1 MNTRFEGK
9 KHVATGSSSS
19 TSRPSHPTVKR
30 GRGRPRKNPLPPL
43 VPIAPIVPPAFQGPR
58 PRPPPLLNP
67 ELYLPPGFAM
77 ENEEENRPVLQG
89 DRRIDG
95 EEMENLPAR
104 HNDDIDDQDPPAPQR
119 NNRNWRYDD
128 ENDERP
134 VGDYMTPTLEG
145 NGSVILPPDEDAF
158 DFDVKSSLVHMVTND
173 QFQGAGNPS
182 NHLTNFQEYCRTYKP
197 RNVPV
202 EYVYLKLFPSSLYG
216 DAKEWLQ
223 NHEPGTFRTWDHL
236 ATSFLNKFYP
246 PSRTKKFT
254 DFILTFSQ
262 RDNELFHQAYDRFKH
277 YLRECPHHNFRRADL
292 MRYFYLGMNKEAKNQ
307 MDTAS
312 GGAIME
318 LPANQGFKVVDKIA
332 SNSDKY
338 QGVDHKK
345 MAKSRDDSSNF
356 ALRAEIADLTKKVEN
371 MVCQAN
377 SVEATKAKAEKERV
391 SAQQSC
397 FLCAST
403 RHTTKNCPEGKY
415 EDDDDGYEEAH
426 FVNQQR
432 NYNQNSNPT
441 TRTYEPPQRRIS
453 NDSNFTSRPQGQGNY
468 QSNYQGNNQR
478 QAYGSS
484 SNHNQ
489 GQNSYSNQGQNST
502 SNQGQGSNQNSQYSQ
517 GNYQKPY
524 QAKSNMNEQG
534 NSSSNSQDN
543 PMMAMM
549 AQILESNKESNRKM
563 EAKMDEVVAENKRL
577 AREVAQIK
585 QIGKLPSQPDVNY
598 IEHVEA
604 ITLKSGK
611 VLLTPQA
618 KPSLKDKEVE
628 GESAKENSE
637 EEPQAPIE
645 EEKKHEEPILM
656 RKYVPMV
663 PFPQRLNKSKL
674 DAHFQRFV
682 EMLKKL
688 YVTLPFHEVIT
699 QNPTYAKFLKDIVSN
714 RRVIEESSMV
724 ALNAECS
731 AIVQS
736 RMPRKMQDQGS
747 FSIPISIGKI
757 EIDRAL
763 CDLGASISLIPYS
776 LYEKIDMGEL
786 HPTTISLKLADRS
799 SRVPNGV
806 LRDVP
811 IKVGKFFIPV
821 DFYVLDMDSEQE
833 TPVILG
839 RPFLNTVEAV
849 IKCGEGSI
857 ELKIGNE
864 KLKFFLKNAMKAPTS
879 SFECNM
885 LDISCETFGLT
896 SFESEVMELDDS
908 STLFASLM
916 NMEDEDVGDITL
928 DEGEQG
934 PNDHETREDPV
945 PRGKEFEGELKP
957 LPSNLRYEFLGSNA
971 TCPVIVGA
979 TLNEDET
986 SKLVHVLKANK
997 KALGYSIDD
1006 ITGISPSLC
1015 MHRINLEEDV
1025 KPSREM
1031 LRRLNPKL
1039 SEVVFKE
1046 ITKLRDAGIIYSV
1059 PDSEWVSPIHCVP
1072 KKGGLTVIKNDKG
1085 ELVPTR
1091 TVNGWRMCID
1101 YRKLNKATKKDHFPI
1116 PFIDQMLERLA
1127 GHDYFCFLDGYSGF
1141 YQIPILPNDQGKTTF
1156 TSPYGTFAFR
1166 RMPFGLCNAP
1176 GTFQRCMMSIFS
1188 DYIEKCIEVFMDDF
1202 SIHGSSFDDC
1212 LTNLSHVLSRC
1223 IETNLVLNWEK
1234 CHFMV
1239 QEGIVLGHLVSKRG
1253 VEVDKAKIQVIEQL
1267 PPPKNQK
1274 GIRSF
1279 LGHAGFY
1286 RRFIKDFSKI
1296 AKPLTHLLCN
1306 DVEFKFD
1313 EGCLEAF
1320 NKLKENLV
1328 SAPIVQPPNWD
1339 LPFELMCDAS
1349 DYAIGAVLGQRV
1361 EKKLHVIY
1369 YVSKVLDGA
1378 QRNYTT
1384 MEKELL
1390 AVVYAF
1396 EKFRPYLV
1404 ATRTIVYTDHAA
1416 IKYLMAKK
1424 DAKPRLI
1431 RWVLLLQEFDIEIRD
1446 KKGVENVVADHLSRV
1461 ELYDSKWISAPIQD
1475 SFVGEYLMS
1484 AEGDAPWYADYVN
1497 YLTCNI
1503 LPEGLNYN
1511 QKSKFLHDVSRYY
1524 WDDPFL
1530 YKLCSDGI
1538 YRTCVPKEDFKGIIA
1553 CCHSSSYGGHGS
1565 ASKTTSKILQSGF
1578 YWPSIFKDTYEFVKA
1593 CNECQRMG
1601 NIARREEMPQKGILE
1616 VEIFDVWGVDFIGPL
1631 PSSQGN
1637 SFILVAVDY
1646 VSKWVEA
1653 IASPSCDAKVVI
1665 KMFKKVI
1672 FPRFGV
1678 PRAVISDNGSHFKE
1692 KRFESMLKKFGIF
1705 HRCSTPYHPQ
1715 ANGQVEVSNREIK
1728 NILSKTVGKSGKD
1741 WALKLDDALWA
1752 YRTAFKT
1759 PIGMS
1764 PYRLVYGKA
1773 CHLPV
1778 ELEYKAM
1785 WAVQELNFDTK
1796 ASGEKRLLQ
1805 LNEIDE
1811 IRLDS
1816 YESSRIYK
1824 EKTRRW
1830 HDKLILKRQFSVG
1843 DKVLLFNSKYKLFPG
1858 KFKSRWFGPYR
1869 IHRVFDDGH
1878 LELVDNQGNLFKAN
1892 GQRVK
1897 IYHAANEDKDLLE
1910 APS

>member
-1 MNTRFEGK
+1 MNTRFNGK
-9 KHVATGSSSS
+9 KHVAIGSSSQ
-19 TSRPSHPTVKR
+19 PSHPTAKR

-43 VPIAPIVPPAFQGPR
+43 VPIAPIDPPAFQGPR

-67 ELYLPPGFAM
+67 ALYLPPGFVM
-77 ENEEENRPVLQG
+77 ENENENRPVLQG
-89 DRRIDG
+89 DHRDHRIDG
-95 EEMENLPAR
+95 DEMENLPAR
-104 HNDDIDDQDPPAPQR
+104 HNGDIDNQDPPVPQR
-119 NNRNWRYDD
+119 NNRNWRYEE

-145 NGSVILPPDEDAF
+145 NGSAIMPPDEDAF
-158 DFDVKSSLVHMVTND
+158 DFDVKSSLVHMVTHD
-173 QFQGAGNPS
+173 QYQGVGNPS
-182 NHLTNFQEYCRTYKP
+182 THLANFQEYCRTYKP

-202 EYVYLKLFPSSLYG
+202 EHVYLKLFPSSLYG

-223 NHEPGTFRTWDHL
+223 NQEPGTFRTWDHL
-236 ATSFLNKFYP
+236 ANSFLNKFFP
-246 PSRTKKFT
+246 PSRTKKFI
-254 DFILTFSQ
+254 DYILTFSQ

-277 YLRECPHHNFRRADL
+277 YLKECPHHNFRRADL
-292 MRYFYLGMNKEAKNQ
+292 MRYFYLGMSKEAKNQ

-318 LPANQGFKVVDKIA
+318 LPANQGFKIVDKIA
-332 SNSDKY
+332 TNSDRY

-345 MAKSRDDSSNF
+345 MGKPRDDSSNC
-356 ALRAEIADLTKKVEN
+356 ALKDQMADLTKKVEN
-371 MVCQAN
+371 MISMVNC
-377 SVEATKAKAEKERV
+377 VEATKAKAEREKMPT
-391 SAQQSC
+391 QQVC

-403 RHTTKNCPEGKY
+403 RHTTKNCPEGRY

-426 FVNQQR
+426 YVNQQR
-432 NYNQNSNPT
+432 NYASNPNST
-441 TRTYEPPQRRIS
+441 TRNYEPPQRRAS
-453 NDSNFTSRPQGQGNY
+453 NESNFAPKPQG
-468 QSNYQGNNQR
+468 QSNYQGTYQR
-478 QAYGSS
+478 QGYGS
-484 SNHNQ
+484 NQNQ
-489 GQNSYSNQGQNST
+489 GQASYST
-502 SNQGQGSNQNSQYSQ
+502 QGQGSNQNSQYSNQ
-517 GNYQKPY
+517 GNYQRPY
-524 QAKSNMNEQG
+524 QAKTQMNDQG
-534 NSSSNSQDN
+534 PSNSQRQAPSNNQDN
-543 PMMAMM
+543 TMMSMM
-549 AQILESNKESNRKM
+549 AQMLDNQKET
-563 EAKMDEVVAENKRL
+563 NKRMEQL
-577 AREVAQIK
+577 EAHNKMLENQVAQQAVALK
-585 QIGKLPSQPDVNY
+585 QMGKLPSQPDVNS
-598 IEHVEA
+598 IEHVDA

-611 VLLTPQA
+611 VLPTPQG
-618 KPSLKDKEVE
+618 KSSPDGKDKE
-628 GESAKENSE
+628 GGMAKENLE
-637 EEPQAPIE
+637 DEPQAPAK
-645 EEKKHEEPILM
+645 EEKKDEEPILM

-916 NMEDEDVGDITL
+916 NMEDEDMGDITL
-928 DEGEQG
+928 DEGEQR
-934 PNDHETREDPV
+934 PNDHEIKEDPV

-971 TCPVIVGA
+971 TYPVIVGA

-986 SKLVHVLKANK
+986 SKLVHVLKTNR

-1015 MHRINLEEDV
+1015 MHRINLEENV
-1025 KPSREM
+1025 KPSREL

-1059 PDSEWVSPIHCVP
+1059 PDSEWVSPIHVVP
-1072 KKGGLTVIKNDKG
+1072 KKGGLTVVQNDKG

-1156 TSPYGTFAFR
+1156 TCPYGTFAFR

-1212 LTNLSHVLSRC
+1212 LANLSNVLARC

-1253 VEVDKAKIQVIEQL
+1253 VEVDKAKIQIIEQL

-1296 AKPLTHLLCN
+1296 ARPLTHLLCN
-1306 DVEFKFD
+1306 DVEFNFD
-1313 EGCLEAF
+1313 EECLEAF
-1320 NKLKENLV
+1320 DKLKKNLV

-1349 DYAIGAVLGQRV
+1349 DYAIGAVLGQRI

-1378 QRNYTT
+1378 QINYTT
-1384 MEKELL
+1384 TEKELL

-1404 ATRTIVYTDHAA
+1404 ATKTIVYTDHAA

-1461 ELYDSKWISAPIQD
+1461 ELYDSKWFSAPIHD

-1578 YWPSIFKDTYEFVKA
+1578 YWPSMFKDTYEFVKA

-1616 VEIFDVWGVDFIGPL
+1616 VEIFDVWGVDFMGPL

-1665 KMFKKVI
+1665 RMFKKII
-1672 FPRFGV
+1672 FPRFGM
-1678 PRAVISDNGSHFKE
+1678 PKAVISDNGSHFKE
-1692 KRFESMLKKFGIF
+1692 KRFESMLKKHGIF

-1728 NILSKTVGKSGKD
+1728 NILTKTVGKSGKD

-1764 PYRLVYGKA
+1764 PYRLVYGKP

-1785 WAVQELNFDTK
+1785 WAIKELNFDVK
-1796 ASGEKRLLQ
+1796 ATGEKRLLQ
-1805 LNEIDE
+1805 LNELDE

-1816 YESSRIYK
+1816 YESSKIYK
-1824 EKTRRW
+1824 ERTRRW

-1843 DKVLLFNSKYKLFPG
+1843 DKVLLFNSRYKLFPG

-1897 IYHAANEDKDLLE
+1897 IYHAANGDKDLLE

>member
-19 TSRPSHPTVKR
+19 TSRPSQPTVKR

-43 VPIAPIVPPAFQGPR
+43 VPIAPSGIQDQR
-58 PRPPPLLNP
+58 Q
-67 ELYLPPGFAM
+67 ELIM
-77 ENEEENRPVLQG
+77 EDENENRPVLQRDNR

-95 EEMENLPAR
+95 DGIE
-104 HNDDIDDQDPPAPQR
+104 DPPAR
-119 NNRNWRYDD
+119 NDNYNEDDRHPARNPRVPHREERNYRYD
-128 ENDERP
+128 EEEEDERP

-145 NGSVILPPDEDAF
+145 NGSVIMPPDEDAF

-182 NHLTNFQEYCRTYKP
+182 THLTNFQEYCRTYKP
-197 RNVPV
+197 RNTPV

-223 NHEPGTFRTWDHL
+223 NHDPGTFRTWDHL
-236 ATSFLNKFYP
+236 ATAFLNKFYP

-277 YLRECPHHNFRRADL
+277 YLRECPHHNFRKADL
-292 MRYFYLGMNKEAKNQ
+292 MRYFYLGMSKEAKNQ

-345 MAKSRDDSSNF
+345 MAKSRDDSSNS
-356 ALRAEIADLTKKVEN
+356 ALRAEIAELTKKVEN

-391 SAQQSC
+391 SAHQSC
-397 FLCAST
+397 FLCSST
-403 RHTTKNCPEGKY
+403 RHSTKNCPEGKY
-415 EDDDDGYEEAH
+415 EEDDDGYEEAH

-432 NYNQNSNPT
+432 NYNQNANPT
-441 TRTYEPPQRRIS
+441 TRNYEPPQKRMS
-453 NDSNFTSRPQGQGNY
+453 NDSNFTSRPQGQGNH
-468 QSNYQGNNQR
+468 QSNYQGNNPR
-478 QAYGSS
+478 QGYGSS
-484 SNHNQ
+484 SNQNQ
-489 GQNSYSNQGQNST
+489 GQNSYSNQGQNSY

-517 GNYQKPY
+517 GNYQRPY
-524 QAKSNMNEQG
+524 QAKPNTNDQG

-549 AQILESNKESNRKM
+549 AQMLENTKKL
-563 EAKMDEVVAENKRL
+563 EAKMDEIAAENKRL
-577 AREVAQIK
+577 SKESAQQAVALRQM
-585 QIGKLPSQPDVNY
+585 GKLPSQPDVNS

-611 VLLTPQA
+611 VLPIPQG
-618 KPSLKDKEVE
+618 KSSLRGEEVD
-628 GESAKENSE
+628 GEMAKENPE
-637 EEPQAPIE
+637 VEPQTPTE
-645 EEKKHEEPILM
+645 EEKKHEEPALM

-747 FSIPISIGKI
+747 FSIPISLGKI

-811 IKVGKFFIPV
+811 IKVGKFFILV

-839 RPFLNTVEAV
+839 RPFRNTIEAV

-857 ELKIGNE
+857 ELKIGDE

-916 NMEDEDVGDITL
+916 NMEDEDMGDITL

-934 PNDHETREDPV
+934 PNDHEIKEDPV

-971 TCPVIVGA
+971 TFPVIVGA
-979 TLNEDET
+979 ALNEDET

-1006 ITGISPSLC
+1006 IMGISPSLC

-1039 SEVVFKE
+1039 SEVVFNE
-1046 ITKLRDAGIIYSV
+1046 ITKLRDADIIYSV
-1059 PDSEWVSPIHCVP
+1059 PDSEWVSPIHVVP
-1072 KKGGLTVIKNDKG
+1072 KKGGLTVVKNDKG

-1091 TVNGWRMCID
+1091 TANGWRMCID

-1116 PFIDQMLERLA
+1116 PFIDQILERLA

-1156 TSPYGTFAFR
+1156 TCPYGTFAFR

-1212 LTNLSHVLSRC
+1212 LANLSNVLSRC

-1267 PPPKNQK
+1267 PPPRNQK

-1296 AKPLTHLLCN
+1296 VKPLTHLLCN
-1306 DVEFKFD
+1306 DVEFNFD

-1320 NKLKENLV
+1320 NKLKKNLV

-1369 YVSKVLDGA
+1369 YVSKVLDSA
-1378 QRNYTT
+1378 QMNYTT
-1384 MEKELL
+1384 TEKELL

-1404 ATRTIVYTDHAA
+1404 ATKTIIYTNHAA

-1461 ELYDSKWISAPIQD
+1461 ELYDSKWFSAPIQD

-1484 AEGDAPWYADYVN
+1484 AEDDAPWYADFVN
-1497 YLTCNI
+1497 HLTCNI
-1503 LPEGLNYN
+1503 IPEGLSYN

-1538 YRTCVPKEDFKGIIA
+1538 YRTCVPKEDFNEIIA

-1565 ASKTTSKILQSGF
+1565 ASKTTSKILQSSF
-1578 YWPSIFKDTYEFVKA
+1578 YWPSMFKDTYEFVKA

-1601 NIARREEMPQKGILE
+1601 NIARREEIPQKGILE
-1616 VEIFDVWGVDFIGPL
+1616 VEIFDVWGVDFMGPL

-1637 SFILVAVDY
+1637 PFILVAVDY

-1665 KMFKKVI
+1665 KMFKKII

-1692 KRFESMLKKFGIF
+1692 KRFESMLKKHGIF

-1728 NILSKTVGKSGKD
+1728 NILTKTVGKSGKD

-1764 PYRLVYGKA
+1764 PYRLVYGKS

-1785 WAVQELNFDTK
+1785 WAVKELNFDTK
-1796 ASGEKRLLQ
+1796 ASGGKRLLQ
-1805 LNEIDE
+1805 LNELDE

-1843 DKVLLFNSKYKLFPG
+1843 DKVLLFNSKYKLFPE
-1858 KFKSRWFGPYR
+1858 KFKSRWFGPYK
-1869 IHRVFDDGH
+1869 IHKVFDDGH
-1878 LELVDNQGNLFKAN
+1878 LELVDNQENIFKAN

-1897 IYHAANEDKDLLE
+1897 IYHAANGDKDLLE

>member
-19 TSRPSHPTVKR
+19 TSRPSQPTVKR
-30 GRGRPRKNPLPPL
+30 RRGRPRKNPLPPL
-43 VPIAPIVPPAFQGPR
+43 VPIAPPGIQDQRQG
-58 PRPPPLLNP
+58 LI
-67 ELYLPPGFAM
+67 M
-77 ENEEENRPVLQG
+77 EDENENRPVLQRDNR

-95 EEMENLPAR
+95 DGIE
-104 HNDDIDDQDPPAPQR
+104 DPPARDDNYNEDDRRPAR
-119 NNRNWRYDD
+119 NPRVPRREERNYRYD
-128 ENDERP
+128 EEEEDERP

-145 NGSVILPPDEDAF
+145 NGSVIMPPDEDAF

-182 NHLTNFQEYCRTYKP
+182 THLTNFQEYCRTYKP
-197 RNVPV
+197 RNTPV

-223 NHEPGTFRTWDHL
+223 NHDPGTFRTWDHL
-236 ATSFLNKFYP
+236 ATAFLNKFYP
-246 PSRTKKFT
+246 SSRTKKFT

-277 YLRECPHHNFRRADL
+277 YLRECPHHNFRKADL
-292 MRYFYLGMNKEAKNQ
+292 MRYFYLGMSKEAKNQ

-345 MAKSRDDSSNF
+345 MAKSRDDSSNS
-356 ALRAEIADLTKKVEN
+356 ALRAEIAELTKKVEN

-391 SAQQSC
+391 SAHQSC
-397 FLCAST
+397 FLCSST
-403 RHTTKNCPEGKY
+403 RHSTKNCPEGKY
-415 EDDDDGYEEAH
+415 EEDDDGYEEAH

-432 NYNQNSNPT
+432 NYNQNANPT
-441 TRTYEPPQRRIS
+441 TRNYEPPQKRMS

-468 QSNYQGNNQR
+468 QSNYQGNNPR
-478 QAYGSS
+478 
-484 SNHNQ
+484 
-489 GQNSYSNQGQNST
+489 
-502 SNQGQGSNQNSQYSQ
+502 
-517 GNYQKPY
+517 PY
-524 QAKSNMNEQG
+524 QAKSNTNDQG

-549 AQILESNKESNRKM
+549 AQMLENTKKL
-563 EAKMDEVVAENKRL
+563 EAQMDEIAAKNKRL
-577 AREVAQIK
+577 SKESAQQAVALR
-585 QIGKLPSQPDVNY
+585 QIGKLPSQPDVNS

-611 VLLTPQA
+611 VLPTPQG
-618 KPSLKDKEVE
+618 KSSLKGKEVD
-628 GESAKENSE
+628 GEMAKENPE
-637 EEPQAPIE
+637 VEPQTPTE
-645 EEKKHEEPILM
+645 EEKKHEEPALM

-747 FSIPISIGKI
+747 FSIPISLGKI

-776 LYEKIDMGEL
+776 LYKKIDMGEL

-857 ELKIGNE
+857 ELKIGDE

-885 LDISCETFGLT
+885 LDISCETFGLM

-916 NMEDEDVGDITL
+916 NMEDEDMGDITL

-934 PNDHETREDPV
+934 LNDHEIKEDPV

-971 TCPVIVGA
+971 TFPVIVGA
-979 TLNEDET
+979 ALNKDET

-1025 KPSREM
+1025 KPSRKM

-1046 ITKLRDAGIIYSV
+1046 ITKLRDASIIYSV

-1156 TSPYGTFAFR
+1156 TCPYGTFAFR

-1202 SIHGSSFDDC
+1202 SIHGSSFDDF
-1212 LTNLSHVLSRC
+1212 LANLSNVLSRC

-1306 DVEFKFD
+1306 DVEFNFD

-1320 NKLKENLV
+1320 EKLKKNLV
-1328 SAPIVQPPNWD
+1328 SAPIVQPPNWE

-1369 YVSKVLDGA
+1369 YVSKVLDSA
-1378 QRNYTT
+1378 QMNYTT
-1384 MEKELL
+1384 TEKELL

-1404 ATRTIVYTDHAA
+1404 ATKTIVYTDHAA

-1461 ELYDSKWISAPIQD
+1461 EIYDSKWFSAPIQD

-1484 AEGDAPWYADYVN
+1484 AEDDAPWYADFVN

-1503 LPEGLNYN
+1503 IPEGLSYN

-1538 YRTCVPKEDFKGIIA
+1538 YRTCVPKEDFNEIIA

-1578 YWPSIFKDTYEFVKA
+1578 YWPSMFKDTYEFVKA

-1616 VEIFDVWGVDFIGPL
+1616 VEIFDVWGVDFMGPL

-1665 KMFKKVI
+1665 KMFKKII

-1692 KRFESMLKKFGIF
+1692 RRFEAMLKKHGIY

-1728 NILSKTVGKSGKD
+1728 NILTKTVGKSGKD

-1764 PYRLVYGKA
+1764 PYRLVYGKS

-1785 WAVQELNFDTK
+1785 WAVKELNFDTK

-1805 LNEIDE
+1805 LNELDE

-1816 YESSRIYK
+1816 YESSKIYK
-1824 EKTRRW
+1824 ERTRRW
-1830 HDKLILKRQFSVG
+1830 HDKLILKRQFLVG

-1858 KFKSRWFGPYR
+1858 KFKSRWFGPYK
-1869 IHRVFDDGH
+1869 IHRVFNDGH
-1878 LELVDNQGNLFKAN
+1878 LELIDNNENIFKAN

-1897 IYHAANEDKDLLE
+1897 IYHAADGNQDLLE

>member
-19 TSRPSHPTVKR
+19 TSRPSQPTVKR
-30 GRGRPRKNPLPPL
+30 GRGRPRKNPLPSL
-43 VPIAPIVPPAFQGPR
+43 VPIAPPGIQDQR
-58 PRPPPLLNP
+58 Q
-67 ELYLPPGFAM
+67 ELIM
-77 ENEEENRPVLQG
+77 EDENENRPVLQRDNR

-95 EEMENLPAR
+95 DGIE
-104 HNDDIDDQDPPAPQR
+104 DPPAR
-119 NNRNWRYDD
+119 NDNYNEDDRRPARNPRVPHREERNYRYD
-128 ENDERP
+128 EEEEDERP

-145 NGSVILPPDEDAF
+145 NGSVIMPPDEDAF

-182 NHLTNFQEYCRTYKP
+182 THLTNFQEYCRTYKP
-197 RNVPV
+197 RNTPV

-223 NHEPGTFRTWDHL
+223 NHDPGTFRTWDHL
-236 ATSFLNKFYP
+236 AMTFLNKFYP

-277 YLRECPHHNFRRADL
+277 YLRECPHHNFRKADL
-292 MRYFYLGMNKEAKNQ
+292 MRYFYLGMSKEAKNQ
-307 MDTAS
+307 MYTAS

-345 MAKSRDDSSNF
+345 MAKSRDDSSNS
-356 ALRAEIADLTKKVEN
+356 ALRAEIAELTKKVEN

-377 SVEATKAKAEKERV
+377 SVQATKAKAEKERV
-391 SAQQSC
+391 SAHQSC
-397 FLCAST
+397 FLCSST
-403 RHTTKNCPEGKY
+403 RHSTKNCPEGKY
-415 EDDDDGYEEAH
+415 EEDDDGYEEAH

-432 NYNQNSNPT
+432 NYNQNANPT
-441 TRTYEPPQRRIS
+441 TRNYEPPQKRMS
-453 NDSNFTSRPQGQGNY
+453 NDPNFTSRPQGQGNY
-468 QSNYQGNNQR
+468 QSNYQGNNPR
-478 QAYGSS
+478 QGYGSS
-484 SNHNQ
+484 SNQNQ
-489 GQNSYSNQGQNST
+489 GQNSYSNQGQNSY
-502 SNQGQGSNQNSQYSQ
+502 SNQGQGSNQTSQYSQ
-517 GNYQKPY
+517 GNYQRPY
-524 QAKSNMNEQG
+524 QAKSNTNDQG

-549 AQILESNKESNRKM
+549 AQMLENTKKL
-563 EAKMDEVVAENKRL
+563 EAKMDEIAAENKRL
-577 AREVAQIK
+577 SKESAQQAVALR
-585 QIGKLPSQPDVNY
+585 QIGKLPSQPDVNS

-611 VLLTPQA
+611 VLPTPQG
-618 KPSLKDKEVE
+618 KSSLKGKEVD
-628 GESAKENSE
+628 GEMAKENPE
-637 EEPQAPIE
+637 VEPQTPTE
-645 EEKKHEEPILM
+645 EEKKHEEPALM

-747 FSIPISIGKI
+747 FSIPISLGKI

-857 ELKIGNE
+857 ELKIGDE

-916 NMEDEDVGDITL
+916 NMEDEDMGDITL

-934 PNDHETREDPV
+934 PNDHEIKEDPV

-971 TCPVIVGA
+971 TFPVIVGA
-979 TLNEDET
+979 ALNEDET

-1006 ITGISPSLC
+1006 ITGIIPSLC

-1059 PDSEWVSPIHCVP
+1059 PDSEWVSPIHVVP
-1072 KKGGLTVIKNDKG
+1072 KKGGLTVVKNDKG
-1085 ELVPTR
+1085 ELVLTR

-1101 YRKLNKATKKDHFPI
+1101 YRKLNKVTRKDHFPI

-1156 TSPYGTFAFR
+1156 TCPYGTFAFR

-1212 LTNLSHVLSRC
+1212 LANLSNVLARC

-1279 LGHAGFY
+1279 LGHAG
-1286 RRFIKDFSKI
+1286 
-1296 AKPLTHLLCN
+1296 
-1306 DVEFKFD
+1306 
-1313 EGCLEAF
+1313 CLEAF
-1320 NKLKENLV
+1320 EKLKKNLV
-1328 SAPIVQPPNWD
+1328 SAPIVQAPNWD

-1369 YVSKVLDGA
+1369 YVSKVLDSA
-1378 QRNYTT
+1378 QMNYTT
-1384 MEKELL
+1384 TEKELL

-1404 ATRTIVYTDHAA
+1404 ATKTIVYTDHAA

-1446 KKGVENVVADHLSRV
+1446 KKGVENVVADHLFRV
-1461 ELYDSKWISAPIQD
+1461 EVYDSKWFSAPIQD

-1484 AEGDAPWYADYVN
+1484 AEGDAPWYADFVN

-1503 LPEGLNYN
+1503 IPEGLSYN

-1538 YRTCVPKEDFKGIIA
+1538 YRTCVPKEDYREIIA

-1578 YWPSIFKDTYEFVKA
+1578 YWPSMFKDTYEFVKS

-1616 VEIFDVWGVDFIGPL
+1616 VEIFDVWGIDFMGPL

-1665 KMFKKVI
+1665 KMFK
-1672 FPRFGV
+1672 R
-1678 PRAVISDNGSHFKE
+1678 
-1692 KRFESMLKKFGIF
+1692 
-1705 HRCSTPYHPQ
+1705 
-1715 ANGQVEVSNREIK
+1715 
-1728 NILSKTVGKSGKD
+1728 
-1741 WALKLDDALWA
+1741 
-1752 YRTAFKT
+1752 
-1759 PIGMS
+1759 
-1764 PYRLVYGKA
+1764 
-1773 CHLPV
+1773 
-1778 ELEYKAM
+1778 
-1785 WAVQELNFDTK
+1785 
-1796 ASGEKRLLQ
+1796 
-1805 LNEIDE
+1805 
-1811 IRLDS
+1811 
-1816 YESSRIYK
+1816 
-1824 EKTRRW
+1824 
-1830 HDKLILKRQFSVG
+1830 
-1843 DKVLLFNSKYKLFPG
+1843 
-1858 KFKSRWFGPYR
+1858 
-1869 IHRVFDDGH
+1869 
-1878 LELVDNQGNLFKAN
+1878 
-1892 GQRVK
+1892 
-1897 IYHAANEDKDLLE
+1897 
-1910 APS
+1910 